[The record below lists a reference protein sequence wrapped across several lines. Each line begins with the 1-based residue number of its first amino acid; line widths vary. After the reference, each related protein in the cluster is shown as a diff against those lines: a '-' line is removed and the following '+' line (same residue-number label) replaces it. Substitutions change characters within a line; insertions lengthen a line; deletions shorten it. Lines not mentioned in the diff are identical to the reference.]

1 MLESSAQNSEKQTA
15 KIHSPASIPSLAGPR
30 PCTFYTKHT
39 QNAKINSFPTS
50 RMGVAR
56 GSGPHLQPGRLKKLS
71 KLQFQIRQQ
80 YSDLFQNLLDTWVGG
95 LGRTFRIV
103 PNSLSFCLTEADLS
117 LLSYHV
123 LAYTTL
129 NMLAGAQRYICAF
142 FGRLLKSSLFG
153 CSNRRKNEPHSFNT
167 PFLLV
172 FPFFSGLASPS
183 SGIAALFRKF
193 LLDSWLII
201 PTLPPAPNSRVSGR
215 LQPSLCSS
223 LPREVRYRFHDLPK
237 EEIPRQG

>member
-1 MLESSAQNSEKQTA
+1 
-15 KIHSPASIPSLAGPR
+15 
-30 PCTFYTKHT
+30 
-39 QNAKINSFPTS
+39 
-50 RMGVAR
+50 MGVAR

-71 KLQFQIRQQ
+71 KFQFQIRQQ

-103 PNSLSFCLTEADLS
+103 PNSLSFCLTDADLS

-123 LAYTTL
+123 FVHTIL

-167 PFLLV
+167 PFLFV

-223 LPREVRYRFHDLPK
+223 LPREVRYRFHDLPR

>member
-1 MLESSAQNSEKQTA
+1 M
-15 KIHSPASIPSLAGPR
+15 
-30 PCTFYTKHT
+30 
-39 QNAKINSFPTS
+39 
-50 RMGVAR
+50 
-56 GSGPHLQPGRLKKLS
+56 
-71 KLQFQIRQQ
+71 
-80 YSDLFQNLLDTWVGG
+80 
-95 LGRTFRIV
+95 GRTFRIV

-193 LLDSWLII
+193 LLDSWLIM

-223 LPREVRYRFHDLPK
+223 CLVKFIIGFTTSLRRDPQARLKGFPTQISSTPLIRSFHPPTLGTRLMSHDSGARKGLKASKLRGWTCFSASIVSGSSAYTTSTYDFVVDTLLQRPVML
-237 EEIPRQG
+237 ISSIDQFCIR